1 MSNEF
6 DELITQGQRGLV
18 LITDEEFICEAL
30 WFTEGFVLLLT
41 GDLGAFLFWWIPKK
55 ELLKEILK
63 QKVFYLYLEYNEV
76 IWETLLKLK
85 LHSCTQW

>member
-30 WFTEGFVLLLT
+30 WFTEGLFCYWQVT
-41 GDLGAFLFWWIPKK
+41 LGLFSFDELKKQHFLKGK
-55 ELLKEILK
+55 L
-63 QKVFYLYLEYNEV
+63 FYQCYEYSEV
-76 IWETLLKLK
+76 ISDRVLSFKPSLYIIIFL
-85 LHSCTQW
+85 

>member
-30 WFTEGFVLLLT
+30 WFTEG
-41 GDLGAFLFWWIPKK
+41 LFCYWQVTL
-55 ELLKEILK
+55 ELSSSDESLKRS
-63 QKVFYLYLEYNEV
+63 F
-76 IWETLLKLK
+76 
-85 LHSCTQW
+85 

>member
-30 WFTEGFVLLLT
+30 WFTEGLFCYWRLT
-41 GDLGAFLFWWIPKK
+41 LGLFFSREFQKK
-55 ELLKEILK
+55 KAPLKEIIK
-63 QKVFYLYLEYNEV
+63 QKVFYLY
-76 IWETLLKLK
+76 
-85 LHSCTQW
+85 